1 MSEVPPGGGGVMGNG
16 RGAKRHS
23 GAYKRWFDLTVL
35 VLAHALL
42 LPLWLLLWT
51 LIPLVIWLGDRGPV
65 FYRQRRAG
73 KDGSVFTILKFRT
86 MVPGADRSGPIWT
99 MEEDPRVTRVGR
111 ILRRTALDELPGVLS
126 IWKGDMSLVGPRAL
140 DVVEQEELEQQ
151 IPGFGQRLKVLP
163 GLTGLAQIYNRNDDA
178 VVKFGY
184 DLQYLQRMGPWL
196 DIRLLFL
203 SVYNTLAIKWDR
215 RGGKPPIGI
224 IHDADPVSSGVD
236 HEPPDEDRVN
246 AQLKTRQG
254 GKG

>member
-1 MSEVPPGGGGVMGNG
+1 MGNG
-16 RGAKRHS
+16 KGNGKLGNGRS

-73 KDGSVFTILKFRT
+73 KDGRVFTILKFRT
-86 MVPGADRSGPIWT
+86 MIPDADRSGPMWT

-140 DVVEQEELEQQ
+140 DITEQRALEQQ
-151 IPGFGQRLKVLP
+151 IPGFGKRLQILP
-163 GLTGLAQIYNRNDDA
+163 GLTGLAQVYNRNDDA
-178 VVKFGY
+178 LVKFGY
-184 DLQYLQRMGPWL
+184 DLQYLERMNPWL
-196 DIRLLFL
+196 DSRLLVL
-203 SVYNTLAIKWDR
+203 SVFNTLSVKWDR
-215 RGGKPPIGI
+215 RGGKPPIPMNK
-224 IHDADPVSSGVD
+224 DAAPVASD
-236 HEPPDEDRVN
+236 IEHEHPDEDQVHSPM
-246 AQLKTRQG
+246 KTRPG
-254 GKG
+254 GEV